1 MLFRTQWPPMRSRES
16 PRSAGLF
23 SPGPKTL
30 RRWLLCSFITAIKV
44 AIDCMD
50 SRAWLLVHSFSCM
63 DSRSCR
69 SIYFCSHQLRAR
81 QLSVTPSASR
91 GIASRNRESNSAVK
105 SGNPAWANT
114 GFASGQTSPVKSGTL
129 QRIRGNAGLHDHAY
143 AHTMFSDRLEPMPDE
158 PMPDELNQTQR
169 RASRTPGFVVK
180 PGLRFCLRFWRSG

>member
-1 MLFRTQWPPMRSRES
+1 MAAYALTRITSQRRAFLTRTENAETLVTVLFHYRDQGRYRLHGF
-16 PRSAGLF
+16 A
-23 SPGPKTL
+23 
-30 RRWLLCSFITAIKV
+30 
-44 AIDCMD
+44 CMA
-50 SRAWLLVHSFSCM
+50 SRAWLPVHGFAVM
-63 DSRSCR
+63 PE
-69 SIYFCSHQLRAR
+69 HL
-81 QLSVTPSASR
+81 LLLTPTPGQTIERCAQCFR
-91 GIASRNRESNSAVK
+91 GDCLTQSESNSAVK

>member
-30 RRWLLCSFITAIKV
+30 RRWLLCSFTTAIKV
-44 AIDCMD
+44 AIDCMG
-50 SRAWLLVHSFSCM
+50 SRAWLLVHGFAVM
-63 DSRSCR
+63 PE
-69 SIYFCSHQLRAR
+69 HL
-81 QLSVTPSASR
+81 LLLTPTPGQTIERCAQCFR
-91 GIASRNRESNSAVK
+91 GDCLTQSESNSAVK